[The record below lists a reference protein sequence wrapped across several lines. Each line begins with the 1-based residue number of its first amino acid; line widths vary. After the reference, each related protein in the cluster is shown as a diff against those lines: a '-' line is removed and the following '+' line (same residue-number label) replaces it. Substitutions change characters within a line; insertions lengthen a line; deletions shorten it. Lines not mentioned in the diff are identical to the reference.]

1 VSELNLFAAAN
12 AWASAAGAEHHH
24 VPTIGEVVLPAI
36 NFIIYAGVIYYFALP
51 LVRNLLRA
59 RREEVVATIAQ
70 ASAKK
75 QQAEALVSEY
85 RAKVAGVEKEMQS
98 IQASRRADAEREK
111 AKTLSEAEAVAVKI
125 QEDANFLADREVIMA
140 REKLREELAN
150 KAESTARELVQ
161 KNISAADQGRLAQ
174 EFIQQIGQAR

>member
-1 VSELNLFAAAN
+1 MSELNLFAAAT

-59 RREEVVATIAQ
+59 RRQEVVATIAQ
-70 ASAKK
+70 SSAKK

-111 AKTLSEAEAVAVKI
+111 AKTLGEAEAMAVKI
-125 QEDANFLADREVIMA
+125 REDAQFLADREVSIA
-140 REKLREELAN
+140 REKLREELAGR
-150 KAESTARELVQ
+150 AESTARELVQ
-161 KNISAADQGRLAQ
+161 KNISRADQGRLAQ
-174 EFIQQIGQAR
+174 EFIQQLGQAR

>member
-1 VSELNLFAAAN
+1 MSELNLFAAAT

-70 ASAKK
+70 TSAKK
-75 QQAEALVSEY
+75 QQAEALVGEY
-85 RAKVAGVEKEMQS
+85 RAKVAGVETEMQS

-111 AKTLSEAEAVAVKI
+111 AKTLSEAEAMAVKI
-125 QEDANFLADREVIMA
+125 REDAQFLADREVNIA
-140 REKLREELAN
+140 REKLREELADQ
-150 KAESTARELVQ
+150 AESTARELVQ
-161 KNISAADQGRLAQ
+161 KNISPADQGRLAQ
-174 EFIQQIGQAR
+174 EFIQQLGQAQ